1 MWKSCIFLFNFA
13 KQIDTSMKKLI
24 IFLLVL
30 ASLSC
35 QAQSFDPNQLIGT
48 KWQRV
53 DKFSDPTLTW
63 EFTKTEIKDAVKYKD
78 SEGVDVNVRKYYFS
92 PTIPAKFDWNKVGK
106 GDKGRYLVY
115 YVEKSK
121 RFFYLR
127 IESVSND
134 TLKFWHERDPEAI
147 GGHSSY
153 ELYRRI
159 E

>member
-1 MWKSCIFLFNFA
+1 
-13 KQIDTSMKKLI
+13 MKKLI

-35 QAQSFDPNQLIGT
+35 QAQTFDPSPLIGT
-48 KWQRV
+48 KWQRI

-92 PTIPAKFDWNKVGK
+92 PTIPTKFDWNKVGRNERGK
-106 GDKGRYLVY
+106 YLVY
-115 YVEKSK
+115 YVDKSK
-121 RFFYLR
+121 RMFYLK

-134 TLKFWHERDPEAI
+134 TLKFWQEADPDAI
-147 GGHSSY
+147 GGHGGY
-153 ELYRRI
+153 VLYKRI
-159 E
+159 K